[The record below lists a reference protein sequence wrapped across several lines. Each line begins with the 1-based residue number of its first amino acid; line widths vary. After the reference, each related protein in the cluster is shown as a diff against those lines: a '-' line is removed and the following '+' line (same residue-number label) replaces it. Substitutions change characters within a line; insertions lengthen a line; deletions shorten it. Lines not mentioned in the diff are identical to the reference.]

1 MFYIFIELHKDI
13 SICRIDLSV
22 IIRVYSFQSIDQ
34 AGAADVIEVKTVLP
48 GNLEV
53 GFCLRM
59 NFS

>member
-13 SICRIDLSV
+13 SICWIDLLV

-34 AGAADVIEVKTVLP
+34 AGAADVIEIKTP
-48 GNLEV
+48 TGNLKV